1 MPVEYHVVEFQRTAE
16 HHGPHQ
22 AHDLALLES
31 LPQQKAILTTEN
43 MPFEKSS
50 AWQLPIPCTSFYKSM
65 PGFESTSSFRGWL
78 DIKLLRSLDDEKKQI
93 LKMLQKASQTEI
105 TDVDQL

>member
-1 MPVEYHVVEFQRTAE
+1 V
-16 HHGPHQ
+16 
-22 AHDLALLES
+22 
-31 LPQQKAILTTEN
+31 
-43 MPFEKSS
+43 
-50 AWQLPIPCTSFYKSM
+50 